1 MRYEDKVYLK
11 QKRLETYIQ
20 QLQVMYLTESELQYD
35 NKIKNN

>member
-20 QLQVMYLTESELQYD
+20 QLQVMYLTESEL
-35 NKIKNN
+35 